1 MRVVRA
7 LLIAALLFIVGCG
20 GGEPAAESSDSPE
33 ATPAAEA
40 TESPT
45 AASEE
50 AEPTEAS
57 EEPTETAAE
66 VVPAEELLVPPSGG
80 YAYGKLP
87 KAATKGLQQQL
98 AGPAVEKI
106 IGDFAT
112 RSITKGG
119 KPVAVLF
126 AMRFTPEATDQ
137 DKTGF
142 VAGVAQGAGGKP
154 KAAKIAGKQVVFIKG
169 PTPVY
174 VFPGE
179 DYALLFF
186 GQSKA
191 GIKPAVAAVITGLDQ

>member
-7 LLIAALLFIVGCG
+7 LLIGALLFVVGCG
-20 GGEPAAESSDSPE
+20 GGEPAAESSDAPE
-33 ATPAAEA
+33 ATEA
-40 TESPT
+40 TEAAESPT
-45 AASEE
+45 AASE

-57 EEPTETAAE
+57 EEPTEAAAAE
-66 VVPAEELLVPPSGG
+66 VAPAEELLVPPSGG

-98 AGPAVEKI
+98 GGPAVEKI

-126 AMRFTPEATDQ
+126 AMRFTAEATDQ

-142 VAGVAQGAGGKP
+142 VAGIAQGAGGTP